1 MITVNKRSNK
11 NGEIISVGVNRGVIC
26 KSGANFT
33 KYRGTLAKKLVY
45 RRIQIAYKIKM
56 MAEILL
62 FISCKDIYNTL
73 F

>member
-33 KYRGTLAKKLVY
+33 KYRGTLAKK
-45 RRIQIAYKIKM
+45 
-56 MAEILL
+56 
-62 FISCKDIYNTL
+62 ISKSTNTNCAQN
-73 F
+73 